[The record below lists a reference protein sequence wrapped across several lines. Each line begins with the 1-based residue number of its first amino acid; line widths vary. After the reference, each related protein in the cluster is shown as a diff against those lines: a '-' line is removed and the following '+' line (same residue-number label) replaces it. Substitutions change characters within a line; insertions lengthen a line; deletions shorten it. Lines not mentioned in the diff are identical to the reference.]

1 MFRGGCFYR
10 CISDEDYTF
19 SIVPVEQAIMI
30 PASDVVFHSLKAAK
44 HLNGKLGV
52 IEAFNHE
59 LGR

>member
-1 MFRGGCFYR
+1 
-10 CISDEDYTF
+10 
-19 SIVPVEQAIMI
+19 MI

-59 LGR
+59 LGRSVVIVEGTSKTVNVGLS